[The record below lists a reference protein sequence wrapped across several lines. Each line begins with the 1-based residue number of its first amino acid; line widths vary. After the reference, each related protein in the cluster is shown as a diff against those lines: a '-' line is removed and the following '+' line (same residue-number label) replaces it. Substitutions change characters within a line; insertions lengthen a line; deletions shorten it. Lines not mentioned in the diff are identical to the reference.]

1 MAKKKDLSGAITRGA
16 DLFFSAHD
24 VQEPEQVQQ
33 PYKAQ
38 EASEAQ
44 LKAAIEQMEQR
55 IEAQEARRTQ
65 GRKGLKMPRI
75 NMSFTPSNMEYLR
88 VMAGI
93 SGMTITRLV
102 NQMIEQHAE
111 ANAERYQRALEVM
124 RDE

>member
-1 MAKKKDLSGAITRGA
+1 MARKKDLSNAINRGA
-16 DLFFSAHD
+16 DLFFSTHD
-24 VQEPEQVQQ
+24 TQEVQEPR
-33 PYKAQ
+33 KAQ
-38 EASEAQ
+38 EVPREQLEATIQ
-44 LKAAIEQMEQR
+44 QMQER

-93 SGMTITRLV
+93 SGTTVTRFV
-102 NQMIEQHAE
+102 NQMIEEHAE
-111 ANAERYQRALEVM
+111 ANKERYQRALEVM